1 MPTLGRISIANGN
14 STPVVHHFDPAN
26 NDSEGLKRIS
36 SYEDRVTGTP
46 VSFAKLGIIVTQGSP
61 IRTVRITI
69 RVPTME
75 AVSGS
80 SPTGYQ
86 PAPREAFHEM
96 VAIEFKTHQRG
107 ITDGRKD
114 LLAYAK
120 NILAHAVIESV
131 LVGGES
137 ITG

>member
-1 MPTLGRISIANGN
+1 MATFARISIANGQ
-14 STPVVHHFDPAN
+14 STPVVHNFDPAN
-26 NDSEGLKRIS
+26 NDSDGVKRVS

-46 VSFAKLGIIVTQGSP
+46 VSFAKLAVVASQGSP
-61 IRTVRITI
+61 VKTTRISI

-75 AVSGS
+75 AVAGAAPS
-80 SPTGYQ
+80 GYQ

-96 VAIEFKTHQRG
+96 VTLEFKTHQRG
-107 ITDGRKD
+107 TTDGRKD

-120 NILAHAVIESV
+120 NILANAVIASV
-131 LVGGES
+131 IVDGES

>member
-1 MPTLGRISIANGN
+1 MPTFGRISIANGL
-14 STPVVHHFDPAN
+14 STPVVHNFDPAN
-26 NDSEGLKRIS
+26 NDSEGQKRVS

-46 VSFAKLGIIVTQGSP
+46 VSFAKLGIIVTQGTP
-61 IRTVRITI
+61 IRTVRLTI

-75 AVSGS
+75 AVAGS

-96 VAIEFKTHQRG
+96 VTLEFKTHQRG
-107 ITDGRKD
+107 TIDGRKD

-120 NILAHAVIESV
+120 NILAHAVVSSV
-131 LVGGES
+131 LVDGES